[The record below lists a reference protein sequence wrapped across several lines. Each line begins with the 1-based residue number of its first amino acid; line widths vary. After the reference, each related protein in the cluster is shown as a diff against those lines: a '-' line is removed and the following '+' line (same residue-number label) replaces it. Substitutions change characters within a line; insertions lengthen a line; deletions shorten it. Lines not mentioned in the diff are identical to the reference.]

1 MAHSDS
7 LHFNVIDI
15 AYCSSLWLIL
25 VHCSLLLLICITTF
39 DNVFVTK
46 DVHMLSLQVCAYS
59 VSPDII
65 EKINQNLFILI
76 IGLIK
81 KSRFYKNN
89 KTLIAKCVKI
99 SETIFG
105 SSFPKRIIKT

>member
-65 EKINQNLFILI
+65 EKINQNLLHFDCWLDQKELILQ
-76 IGLIK
+76 
-81 KSRFYKNN
+81 KSQNFN
-89 KTLIAKCVKI
+89 CQ
-99 SETIFG
+99 IFEDL
-105 SSFPKRIIKT
+105 